1 VSAKAEAA
9 AGGAKV
15 RHVFAAFLLEDYS
28 GRARVYAVVGGKPY
42 DVKEVEVEAGEP
54 VQVRLQVPADATT
67 IRVVV
72 TDEED
77 YILLDK
83 TVTVPAEPGAPA
95 WLKLTPGLEEWFG
108 VGAEQPGETLT
119 QPVPPELAQLLQQ
132 LEQQVHQLEQQAQQL
147 EQQAQ

>member
-1 VSAKAEAA
+1 
-9 AGGAKV
+9 
-15 RHVFAAFLLEDYS
+15 
-28 GRARVYAVVGGKPY
+28 VVGGKPY

-77 YILLDK
+77 SVLLDE
-83 TVTVPAEPGAPA
+83 TITAPAEPGAPA
-95 WLKLTPGLEEWFG
+95 WLRLTPGLEKWFG
-108 VGAEQPGETLT
+108 IGAERPGETLT

-132 LEQQVHQLEQQAQQL
+132 LEQQVRQLEQQVRQLEQQAQ
-147 EQQAQ
+147 